1 MQWKKSINIK
11 NKVIKTMSTILAYL
25 IVFLYILIAIIVN
38 MVLIIDSDSYDK
50 ESRKHK
56 DIISVCWILFVPI
69 AIIYL
74 IIMIVKTKLKS

>member
-1 MQWKKSINIK
+1 
-11 NKVIKTMSTILAYL
+11 MSTILAYL

-38 MVLIIDSDSYDK
+38 MVLLINDSDSYDK
-50 ESRKHK
+50 KYRKHI
-56 DIISVCWILFVPI
+56 DIISVCWILFAPI